1 VLCLLAVLFCVTCVS
16 AQIPIPNR
24 YDGFGQG
31 EIDAPI
37 LFEAFFDLLCPDCAG
52 AWPNIKDVVN
62 YYNSNA
68 SHIRFLLH
76 TFPLPYHHNA
86 FYAAQGTHIV
96 NAVNSK
102 LLWQYVD
109 AMFLHQDKFWDGAT
123 ADDSSNQVQS
133 AMAATVQDA
142 IGFDQNDFI
151 QGLGNA
157 TLNMD
162 TRISW
167 KYGCS
172 RGVAWTPAFFVNGIS
187 VLADPTW
194 TLNDWRIILDP
205 LISHSGDDNDN
216 DEEEDKLGK
225 CPVSVQKMRAL
236 LPLRDTHTPNDCPPG
251 QFPCTYKAG
260 KTQCCLN
267 GEHCIPN
274 VGCRC

>member
-1 VLCLLAVLFCVTCVS
+1 LFVICVH

-31 EIDAPI
+31 DIKAPI
-37 LFEAFFDLLCPDCAG
+37 FFEAFFDLLCPDCAG
-52 AWPNIKDVVN
+52 AWPNIKDVIN
-62 YYNSNA
+62 FYNPSDKP
-68 SHIRFLLH
+68 SQLRFILH

-86 FYAAQGTHIV
+86 FYAGQGAHVV
-96 NAVNSK
+96 NAGAPL

-109 AMFLHQDKFWDGAT
+109 SMFANQATFWDDAT
-123 ADDSSNQVQS
+123 SSITPDDLKVS
-133 AMAATVQDA
+133 MATLVASQ
-142 IGFDQNDFI
+142 IGFNRGQFLNGLSND
-151 QGLGNA
+151 

-187 VLADPTW
+187 VVADPSW
-194 TLNDWRIILDP
+194 TLSDWRMILDP
-205 LISHSGDDNDN
+205 LLSGDRSSFVHPQHP
-216 DEEEDKLGK
+216 KLGK
-225 CPVSVQKMRAL
+225 CPLSVVNHRARHPVQDSVGL
-236 LPLRDTHTPNDCPPG
+236 EACPPG
-251 QFPCTYKAG
+251 QFNCTYKPG

-267 GEHCIPN
+267 GEHCVPN